1 MFKFKN
7 SYKLLIVFLS
17 MIALA
22 INSSNV
28 INSLKDA
35 MTLCFT
41 TVIPSLFPFM
51 VLSNMFVGN
60 LGEGSLKFL
69 QKGAKSIF
77 GISHYGC
84 AAFICGILC
93 GYPVGAKCVGNL
105 YKEGKISL
113 SEAESLVAYSN
124 NSGPLFII
132 GAVGVGMFSSVKIGV
147 ILYLMHILTALI
159 CALLL
164 KPYTYS
170 KVYISKSNYRKKELA
185 QCICESTLSI
195 LNVCGFILFFAF
207 VNELI
212 VPLVKLMP
220 SLIKILLTSFLEI
233 TNGAKTISECGF
245 SKEIKIAL
253 CAMALGWSGLSV
265 HLQVKSI
272 LSPLGISL
280 KKYYICR
287 VFISF
292 VSCILTFLI
301 VNNTD
306 NIALFALQNSKV
318 IFLIL
323 VLSFIPLYLSCKKH
337 KTKETI

>member
-1 MFKFKN
+1 MFNLKN
-7 SYKLLIVFLS
+7 SYKLLLIFLS
-17 MIALA
+17 MIALS
-22 INSSNV
+22 INSAGV
-28 INSLKDA
+28 INALKDA
-35 MTLCFT
+35 MSLCFT

-69 QKGAKSIF
+69 QKGAKSLF
-77 GISHYGC
+77 GISQYGC
-84 AAFICGILC
+84 GAFICGMIC

-105 YKEGKISL
+105 YKENKISL

-132 GAVGVGMFSSVKIGV
+132 GAVGVGMFSSVKIGA
-147 ILYLMHILTALI
+147 ILYLLHILTALI
-159 CALLL
+159 CAMLL

-170 KVYISKSNYRKKELA
+170 KVYPAKSTHSKKDLTSS
-185 QCICESTLSI
+185 ICDSTVSI
-195 LNVCGFILFFAF
+195 LNVCGFILFFAA

-212 VPLVKLMP
+212 WPIVKLMP
-220 SLIKILLTSFLEI
+220 SYTKILLTSFLEI
-233 TNGAKTISECGF
+233 TNGAKTISQSGF

-280 KKYYICR
+280 KKYYIGR
-287 VFISF
+287 VFISI
-292 VSCILTFLI
+292 VSCIGTYLI
-301 VNNTD
+301 VNSTD
-306 NIALFALQNSKV
+306 DIALFALQNSKV
-318 IFLIL
+318 VFL
-323 VLSFIPLYLSCKKH
+323 VLPILFVSIYISCKKH
-337 KTKETI
+337 KAKET